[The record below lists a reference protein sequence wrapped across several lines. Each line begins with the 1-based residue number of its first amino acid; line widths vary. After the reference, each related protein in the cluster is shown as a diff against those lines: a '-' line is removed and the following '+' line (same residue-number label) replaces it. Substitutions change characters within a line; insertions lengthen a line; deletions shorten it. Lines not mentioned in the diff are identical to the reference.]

1 MGKYCC
7 GCSGRYGK
15 CVACTCV
22 QANKLCVDC
31 RPGEI
36 FRCAN
41 KALASSQ
48 PCRSVSP
55 VPMASHAASQP
66 TESMRDSPSLPL
78 TALAPASSRPYLENS
93 AIDDLLMSCRN
104 PDRTQRHPDRTQRHS
119 RTHRH
124 DPPPA
129 PTRAQSEDAHLAGGT
144 VAAES
149 QSEDALIAGGT
160 VAAESQDPSSET
172 EELRQALKCH
182 QLMLNCWPP
191 LRTRYPWHTLRS
203 ATKTRVS
210 HQLMLNC
217 WPPWRT
223 HNPWRS
229 PWSM

>member
-15 CVACTCV
+15 CVACTRV
-22 QANKLCVDC
+22 KANKLCVDC

-36 FRCAN
+36 FRCVN

-93 AIDDLLMSCRN
+93 AIDDLLMRCRN

-119 RTHRH
+119 RTQRH

-129 PTRAQSEDAHLAGGT
+129 HRRALSRKTLISRQERSRQSRSRVGRRSYRGRNGRGRVAG
-144 VAAES
+144 S
-149 QSEDALIAGGT
+149 LIRDRG
-160 VAAESQDPSSET
+160 
-172 EELRQALKCH
+172 C
-182 QLMLNCWPP
+182 
-191 LRTRYPWHTLRS
+191 
-203 ATKTRVS
+203 
-210 HQLMLNC
+210 
-217 WPPWRT
+217 
-223 HNPWRS
+223 
-229 PWSM
+229 